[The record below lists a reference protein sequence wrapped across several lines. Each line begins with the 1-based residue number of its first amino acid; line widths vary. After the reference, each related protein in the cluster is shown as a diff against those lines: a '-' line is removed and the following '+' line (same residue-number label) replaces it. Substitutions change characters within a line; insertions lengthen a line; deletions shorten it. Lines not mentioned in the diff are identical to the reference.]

1 MPVNAKELH
10 EAALAAGI
18 SRFVVGA
25 VISSEKKEVLIVQRV
40 ATDFMG
46 GIYELPSGK
55 VDEGEDLEAAL
66 VREVAE
72 ETGLK
77 VTEIIQHLGN
87 FDYKSKSGKTT
98 RQFNFLVKVENL
110 DKVTLNA
117 EEHSAYAWVDSS
129 TLPAYSVTD
138 SVSGIL
144 MGFWMTVAHL
154 LK

>member
-1 MPVNAKELH
+1 MPINTKELQ
-10 EAALAAGI
+10 EAAAAAGI

-25 VISSEKKEVLIVQRV
+25 IVSSEKKEVLIVQRV

-55 VDEGEDLEAAL
+55 VDEGEDLETAL

-87 FDYKSKSGKTT
+87 FDYTSKSGKTT
-98 RQFNFLVKVENL
+98 RQFNFLVKVESL
-110 DKVTLNA
+110 DKITLNA
-117 EEHSAYAWVDSS
+117 EEHSAHAWIDPS
-129 TLPAYSVTD
+129 TLPAYPVTD
-138 SVSGIL
+138 SASGII
-144 MGFWMTVAHL
+144 MGFWMNGF
-154 LK
+154 